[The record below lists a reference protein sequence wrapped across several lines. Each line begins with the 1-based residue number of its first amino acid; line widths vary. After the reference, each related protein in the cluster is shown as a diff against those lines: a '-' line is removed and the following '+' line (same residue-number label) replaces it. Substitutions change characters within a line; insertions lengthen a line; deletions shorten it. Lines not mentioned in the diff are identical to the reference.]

1 MTPSPRQRL
10 RPPGWRRHRR
20 SKTRRD
26 SGGVPWLWLVITTLL
41 YLSIGLLLAAFP
53 VPPWIWYLALGGVLV
68 QAIALAGPKALSRFR
83 WWTANALALLA
94 IIGTALVAIALGIS
108 MGFVGTENLDEVAME
123 STTFEVLR
131 VSLLAIFVP
140 SISAIVGAETGDRLL
155 TVLPRWKTTLVL
167 AITCM
172 AGLGLG
178 AAISLLVVE

>member
-1 MTPSPRQRL
+1 MTPSPRQRR
-10 RPPGWRRHRR
+10 RPPAWRRPRR
-20 SKTRRD
+20 PKARASA
-26 SGGVPWLWLVITTLL
+26 GIPWLWLAITILL

-53 VPPWIWYLALGGVLV
+53 VPPWVWYLALGGVLL

-83 WWTANALALLA
+83 WWSANALALLA

-108 MGFVGTENLDEVAME
+108 MGFVGTENLDEVVLE

-131 VSLLAIFVP
+131 ISLLAFFVP
-140 SISAIVGAETGDRLL
+140 SIGAIVGAETGDRLL
-155 TVLPRWKTTLVL
+155 TVLNRLATTLL
-167 AITCM
+167 LTIACM